1 MDRLI
6 YTAMTGASH
15 VLQQQAAVSENLS
28 NASTPGFRATLN
40 TFRAVPL
47 AGEGLPTRTFVVD
60 STAGADFTPAA
71 YQQTG
76 RELDVAVNGAGW
88 IAVQG
93 PDGKEA
99 YTRNG
104 SFQITPNGVLQTRTG
119 LNVVGDAGPI
129 TIPPDTEI
137 TFAKDGTISTVPT
150 DPAQATSVVVVGRLK
165 LVNPAPAQLERG
177 GDGLFR
183 LKGGTAAAADEKV
196 EVVPGS
202 LEGSNVN
209 TVEAM
214 VTMISLARKF
224 DMQMKM
230 LQSADN
236 NARQASQIM
245 NIAG

>member
-1 MDRLI
+1 MDKLI

-28 NASTPGFRATLN
+28 NANTPGFRATLN

-47 AGEGLPTRTFVVD
+47 VGEGLPTRTFVVD
-60 STAGADFTPAA
+60 STSGSDFTPASF
-71 YQQTG
+71 QPTG
-76 RELDVAVNGAGW
+76 RDLDVAVNGAGW

-104 SFQITPNGVLQTRTG
+104 SFQITPSGVLQTRTG
-119 LNVVGDAGPI
+119 LTVAGDAGPI
-129 TIPPDTEI
+129 TIPPDTEV
-137 TFAKDGTISTVPT
+137 TFAKDGTISTVPSGSQ
-150 DPAQATSVVVVGRLK
+150 PAAVVVLGRLK
-165 LVNPAPAQLERG
+165 LVNPPEGQLERG

-183 LKGGTAAAADEKV
+183 MKDGSTAPADAKV
-196 EVVPGS
+196 EVAPGN

-209 TVEAM
+209 TVEAL
-214 VTMISLARKF
+214 VNMISLARKF

-245 NIAG
+245 NIAA

>member
-28 NASTPGFRATLN
+28 NASTPGFRAVLN

-47 AGEGLPTRTFVVD
+47 VGEGLPTRTFVVD

-71 YQQTG
+71 YQATG
-76 RELDVAVNGAGW
+76 RELDVAVQGPGW

-104 SFQITPNGVLQTRTG
+104 SFQVTPNGVLQTRTG
-119 LNVVGDAGPI
+119 LNVLGDGGPI
-129 TIPPDTEI
+129 TIPPDTEV
-137 TFAKDGTISTVPT
+137 TFAKDGTLSTVPSG
-150 DPAQATSVVVVGRLK
+150 AQPTSVVVVGRLK
-165 LVNPAPAQLERG
+165 LVNPEPAQLDRG

-183 LKGGTAAAADEKV
+183 LKDGNTAPADNNV

-214 VTMISLARKF
+214 VNMISLARKF

-230 LQSADN
+230 LQTADS

-245 NIAG
+245 NVAG

>member
-15 VLQQQAAVSENLS
+15 VLQQQAAVSENLA
-28 NASTPGFRATLN
+28 NASTPGFRAALN

-47 AGEGLPTRTFVVD
+47 VGEGLPTRTFVVD
-60 STAGADFTPAA
+60 STAGADFTPGPFH
-71 YQQTG
+71 QTG
-76 RELDVAVNGAGW
+76 RDLDVAVNGAGW

-93 PDGKEA
+93 PDGKDA

-104 SFQITPNGVLQTRTG
+104 SFQVTSNGVLQTRTG
-119 LNVVGDAGPI
+119 LDVLGDGGPI
-129 TIPPDTEI
+129 TIPPDTEV
-137 TFAKDGTISTVPT
+137 TFAKDGTISTVPSNG
-150 DPAQATSVVVVGRLK
+150 QATSVVVVGRLK
-165 LVNPAPAQLERG
+165 LVNPPPEQLERG

-183 LKGGTAAAADEKV
+183 LKDGTTAIADANV
-196 EVVPGS
+196 GVAPGS

-236 NARQASQIM
+236 NSQRASQIM
-245 NIAG
+245 NLTG